1 VPASGPLQGVTG
13 EQRAEL
19 ELMLRR
25 LSELWAELTQ
35 AAASGDQDRVEAIRA
50 EIAACRAR
58 VETMKR
64 SGTVGSA

>member
-1 VPASGPLQGVTG
+1 
-13 EQRAEL
+13 
-19 ELMLRR
+19 MLRR

-35 AAASGDQDRVEAIRA
+35 AAVSGDQERVEAIRA